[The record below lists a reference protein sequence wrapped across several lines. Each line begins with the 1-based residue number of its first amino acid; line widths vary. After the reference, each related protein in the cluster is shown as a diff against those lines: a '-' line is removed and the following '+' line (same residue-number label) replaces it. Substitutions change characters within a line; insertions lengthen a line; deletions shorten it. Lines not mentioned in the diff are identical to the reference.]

1 MDNNPF
7 ATPSTGPNEHVQSGV
22 QAVLFDPYGAYC
34 FGVVRAPRPALLRA
48 VEITVA
54 RSGEP
59 EHVWGRPE
67 EAIRAANL
75 LTNNDPHGGD
85 WIKFNKAP
93 SAEGEGEGR
102 GRRGGGRRR
111 RA

>member
-67 EAIRAANL
+67 EAIRAASGADAL
-75 LTNNDPHGGD
+75 DQPPG
-85 WIKFNKAP
+85 A
-93 SAEGEGEGR
+93 
-102 GRRGGGRRR
+102 GGRVGVEPL
-111 RA
+111 